1 MKTKIFSL
9 VSLAVVSALV
19 ACSTP
24 EPVSKP
30 VISDVEIGAENSK
43 EVYVGNDLH
52 IEAKIVAEGKIAK
65 IKVEIHQEDGDY
77 TIEKEFTD
85 AAGKLNTDFHNHI
98 NIPTDAPLGEYHL
111 HIEVVDMLG
120 NETKYE
126 DHIEI
131 KVQKL
136 LLK

>member
-1 MKTKIFSL
+1 MKTKIVSL
-9 VSLAVVSALV
+9 VSLAVVSLFV

-52 IEAKIVAEGKIAK
+52 IEASIVAEGKIAI

-77 TIEKEFTD
+77 TIEEEFTD
-85 AAGKLNTDFHNHI
+85 AAGKKNTDFHKHI
-98 NIPTDAPLGEYHL
+98 SIPTDAPEGEYHL

-131 KVQKL
+131 KVQTL
-136 LLK
+136 LFK